1 MYENAIPAALPMTWY
16 FRHKEEVGLEFKAK
30 YNVAEVIF
38 AATVDQIS
46 GFIQQL
52 SPMLDLAAK
61 RWISGL

>member
-1 MYENAIPAALPMTWY
+1 MTWY

-52 SPMLDLAAK
+52 SPMSDLAAK